1 MGSCNQS
8 DNKSV
13 NRIFALVDCNNF
25 YASCERVFNP
35 KLNGRPVVVL
45 SNNDGCIVA
54 RSNEA
59 KALGIKMGVPFF
71 KVRDIIKSGNVAY
84 FSSNY
89 ALYADMSK
97 RVMDTLKAF
106 TPGIEVYSIDEAFI
120 SLESVTGEDLTIYC
134 RRIREQIYRNTGLPV
149 SIGIAETKTLAKIAN
164 EFCKKNEQLKG
175 VFDITAFSDKSKL
188 LSRVPVIDVWG
199 IGKALG
205 RYFMSKGILSAND
218 YISADPELIRRKSGV
233 VGSRTQL
240 ELKGI
245 SCIELDQLVH
255 PKKQIISS
263 RSFGK
268 YVTNIHELE
277 EAVSQYTSRALEK
290 LRMQRSLAN
299 YINVFIQ
306 TNHHKLTDIQH
317 AEGRFA
323 AMPFASS
330 FTPDFV
336 AVAKHLLRQLY
347 KPGINYI
354 KAGVMLS
361 GIVPDDSFQY
371 CIGDTT
377 DHNKRRSLMNS
388 VDEIN
393 NLNGRE
399 TVKLASSGIGQD
411 WQMKMS
417 YRSRRYTTNWKELM
431 TVKLQ

>member
-1 MGSCNQS
+1 M
-8 DNKSV
+8 K
-13 NRIFALVDCNNF
+13 RIFALVDCNNF

-35 KLNGRPVVVL
+35 KLNGKPVVVL

-71 KVRDIIKSGNVAY
+71 KVRDIIKAGNVTY

-97 RVMDTLKAF
+97 RVMDTLKEF
-106 TPGIEVYSIDEAFI
+106 TPDIEVYSIDEAFI
-120 SLESVTGEDLTIYC
+120 TLESVTQKNLTKYC
-134 RRIREQIYRNTGLPV
+134 RRIRDQIFKNTGLPV

-175 VFDITAFSDKSKL
+175 VFDITVFSDKSKL
-188 LSRVPVIDVWG
+188 LSRVPVIDIWG

-205 RYFMSKGILSAND
+205 RYFMSNGILSAND
-218 YISADPELIRRKSGV
+218 YLSADPELIRKKSGV

-245 SCIELDQLVH
+245 SCIKLDQLVH
-255 PKKQIISS
+255 AKKQIISS
-263 RSFGK
+263 RSFGR
-268 YVTNIHELE
+268 YVTDLVELE

-290 LRMQRSLAN
+290 LRMQGSMAN

-306 TNHHKLTDIQH
+306 TNHHKLTDTQH

-323 AMPFASS
+323 AMPYSSS

-336 AVAKHLLRQLY
+336 SVSKTLLRQIY
-347 KPGINYI
+347 KPGIKYI

-361 GIVPDDSFQY
+361 GIVPDDSFQF
-371 CIGDTT
+371 CIGDSS
-377 DHNKRRSLMNS
+377 DHEKRRLLMNS
-388 VDEIN
+388 VDMIN
-393 NLNGRE
+393 RHNGKE
-399 TVKLASSGIGQD
+399 TVKFASSGINQD

-417 YRSRRYTTNWKELM
+417 YRSRRYTTNWHELM
-431 TVKLQ
+431 TVKL